1 MTKHMKTKPVKM
13 ICVWSSLCILVAL
26 LSGCA
31 STASYVEPGSGKGIV
46 SVDQINSQDWIN
58 AAEKLTN
65 SLLQS
70 GVLNRD
76 DGKRF
81 VLMIGRVNN
90 DTTEHIDTD
99 SLVKSI
105 RISLN
110 RSGKVLTTTAVGL
123 GGPED
128 ASSQAVR
135 ELRASKE
142 FNQAT
147 VIGEGQMIAPDY
159 SLSGKITQRIV
170 RAGRTKQSDY
180 RFQLSLTDL
189 KTGLAFWED
198 EHVIVKQGKRASV
211 GF

>member
-1 MTKHMKTKPVKM
+1 MKKNISYP
-13 ICVWSSLCILVAL
+13 ICFSIVL

-31 STASYVEPGSGKGIV
+31 STATYVEPGSGSGVV
-46 SVDQINSQDWIN
+46 SVDKINTQDWTN

-76 DGKRF
+76 DGERS
-81 VLMIGRVNN
+81 VLMIGRVRNQ
-90 DTTEHIDTD
+90 TTQHIDTD
-99 SLVKSI
+99 DLVKSI

-110 RSGKVLTTTAVGL
+110 RSGKVRTTTAVGA

-128 ASSQAVR
+128 DSSLQVR
-135 ELRASKE
+135 QLRASKE
-142 FNQAT
+142 FDQST
-147 VIGEGQMIAPDY
+147 VKREGQLKAPDY
-159 SLSGKITQRIV
+159 SLSGKITQEIV
-170 RAGRTKQSDY
+170 RAGRAKQSTF

-189 KTGLAFWED
+189 NTGLAEWED
-198 EHVIVKQGKRASV
+198 EHELSKLGKRATV

>member
-1 MTKHMKTKPVKM
+1 MKTKSVKM
-13 ICVWSSLCILVAL
+13 IRVWSPLCISAAL

-81 VLMIGRVNN
+81 VLMIGRVDN
-90 DTTEHIDTD
+90 DTTEHIDTGI
-99 SLVKSI
+99 LVKSI

-110 RSGKVLTTTAVGL
+110 RSGKVLTTTAVGA

-128 ASSQAVR
+128 ASSQLVR
-135 ELRASKE
+135 KLRDAKE
-142 FNQAT
+142 FDQST
-147 VIGEGQMIAPDY
+147 VIGEGQMKAPDY
-159 SLSGKITQRIV
+159 SLSGKISQTIV
-170 RAGRTKQSDY
+170 RSGRTKQSDY

-189 KTGLAFWED
+189 RTGLAYWED
-198 EHVIVKQGKRASV
+198 EHIISKQGKRASV

>member
-1 MTKHMKTKPVKM
+1 MTKQIKITMVK
-13 ICVWSSLCILVAL
+13 IINIWSPFCISAAL

-31 STASYVEPGSGKGIV
+31 STATYVEPGSGRGIV
-46 SVDQINSQDWIN
+46 SVDQINTQDWIN

-81 VLMIGRVNN
+81 VLMIGRVRNN
-90 DTTEHIDTD
+90 TTEHIDTD
-99 SLVKSI
+99 GLVKKI
-105 RISLN
+105 RVALN
-110 RSGKVLTTTAVGL
+110 KSGKVKTTTAVGI

-128 ASSQAVR
+128 ASSQLVR
-135 ELRASKE
+135 ELRNSKE
-142 FNQAT
+142 FKQST
-147 VIGEGQMIAPDY
+147 VAGQGEMKAPSF
-159 SLSGKITQRIV
+159 SLSGKITQSIV

-180 RFQLSLTDL
+180 TFELSLTNL
-189 KTGLAFWED
+189 RTGLADWED
-198 EHVIVKQGKRASV
+198 EHIISKQGKRASV

>member
-1 MTKHMKTKPVKM
+1 MNTNSVNMMRTAS
-13 ICVWSSLCILVAL
+13 ILCISVVF

-31 STASYVEPGSGKGIV
+31 STATYVEPGSDKGIV

-58 AAEKLTN
+58 AAERLTN

-81 VLMIGRVNN
+81 VLMIGRVRNR
-90 DTTEHIDTD
+90 TTEHIDTD
-99 SLVKSI
+99 DLIKKI

-110 RSGKVLTTTAVGL
+110 KSGKVLITTAVGA

-128 ASSQAVR
+128 ASSQQVR
-135 ELRASKE
+135 QLRASRE
-142 FNQAT
+142 FNQST

-159 SLSGKITQRIV
+159 SLTGKISQSIRRSG
-170 RAGRTKQSDY
+170 RAKQSDY
-180 RFQLSLTDL
+180 RFELTLTDL
-189 KTGLAFWED
+189 RTGLAFWEE
-198 EHVIVKQGKRASV
+198 EHPISKKGKRGSI
-211 GF
+211 GL